1 VLVVANNVQNAVVE
15 ITRKDFE
22 STIERKIDLMLPADP
37 KAMAQAAK
45 LGKPVVE
52 AVRSSRL
59 SLGIA
64 ALAEMIAGSSAE
76 TAEADAAATKVKA
89 KKSAF
94 AGFKNMLKK
103 K

>member
-1 VLVVANNVQNAVVE
+1 VQNAVVE

-45 LGKPVVE
+45 LGKSVVE
-52 AVRSSRL
+52 AERSSKL
-59 SLGIA
+59 SLGIS
-64 ALAEMIAGSSAE
+64 ALAEIIAGSSAE
-76 TAEADAAATKVKA
+76 MAEADAAATRFKA
-89 KKSAF
+89 KKSPF
-94 AGFKNMLKK
+94 AGLKNILKK